1 VLVLEKTPDGQVT
14 HAWEPLSG
22 FDLSKYPH
30 RASTSPGE
38 VPIVRA
44 TWTRS
49 CEDERDACETM
60 CKQARRGRN
69 WSHAS
74 KGSKAEMC
82 RDKCAPAYNDCCQ
95 LREQAEALEFS
106 AIDEAVGWLKQHHE
120 ELLVGT
126 VVVIAGVAFVAVVA
140 GSGGTALVLMPAVL
154 LVSSEIPSEPP
165 LAAVRP

>member
-49 CEDERDACETM
+49 CEDERDTCQDM
-60 CKQARRGRN
+60 CKQSLRGRN

-74 KGSKAEMC
+74 KGSKAQHC
-82 RDKCAPAYNDCCQ
+82 RDKCRPAYLDCCR
-95 LREQAEALEFS
+95 LREHAEALEFS
-106 AIDEAVGWLKQHHE
+106 AIDEAIGWLKQHHE

-126 VVVIAGVAFVAVVA
+126 VVVIAGVAFVAVVV
-140 GSGGTALVLMPAVL
+140 GSGGTALVLVPAVL
-154 LVSSEIPSEPP
+154 LVSSEGPSTPQ
-165 LAAVRP
+165 LAAVKP